1 MSVTRPLTIT
11 IPNFAEDARAQQQ
24 YKSSL
29 ERRIKAYHGEQEAA
43 VRRSFT
49 AKKEALTAE
58 VAAAESMIAS
68 RTEAAQKAMAAY
80 RLRYPNRTAKGR
92 PAKPSFVEWLLSFGR
107 ATRLYRAVTDA
118 NSAVI
123 EAQTN
128 QRRLADKDEKLDA
141 ELARA
146 LNAAVEKAKQITT
159 SPEWINDLHSDRAMA
174 DLKARAD
181 AVTRERESFAKRLEA
196 GQVPDEELRD
206 RAFAERDIHH
216 LDIPLAGFMFYRVDT
231 FGKLT
236 YFILRDLQKR
246 LYALPYDP
254 RLEAIVDGV
263 FDIYRVADKNDVKQR
278 VHDDSKLPFTILN
291 HFYVCNDNE
300 EVMARAAYRD
310 QRGWMK
316 NPRGFRATPC
326 SDDTE
331 REVIAMLAELATTI
345 PSPRAPQII

>member
-1 MSVTRPLTIT
+1 MSVARSSA
-11 IPNFAEDARAQQQ
+11 IPDFVEDARAIQH

-29 ERRIKAYHGEQEAA
+29 DRRIKAYVAEQESE
-43 VRRSFT
+43 VRRAFA
-49 AKKEALTAE
+49 AKRETITAE
-58 VAAAESMIAS
+58 LAASASLLAARAE
-68 RTEAAQKAMAAY
+68 EVQKALAAY
-80 RLRYPNRTAKGR
+80 RTRFPQRVVKGR
-92 PAKPSFVEWLLSFGR
+92 AVKPSFVEWLMSFGR
-107 ATRLYRAVTDA
+107 ASRLYRAVTDA

-123 EAQTN
+123 EAQTT
-128 QRRLADKDEKLDA
+128 QRRLADKDEQLET

-146 LNAAVEKAKQITT
+146 LNATLEKAKQTT
-159 SPEWINDLHSDRAMA
+159 MSPEWIAGLHSDRAMA

-206 RAFAERDIHH
+206 RAFAERGINHI
-216 LDIPLAGFMFYRVDT
+216 DIPLAGFMFYRVDT
-231 FGKLT
+231 FGKLS

-254 RLEAIVDGV
+254 RLEAIIDGV

-300 EVMARAAYRD
+300 EVQARAAYRD
-310 QRGWMK
+310 QRAWMK
-316 NPRGFRATPC
+316 TPRGFRATPAT
-326 SDDTE
+326 DDIE
-331 REVIAMLAELATTI
+331 REVIALLAELATTI
-345 PSPRAPQII
+345 PSPRAPQIV

>member
-1 MSVTRPLTIT
+1 MSVARSSAIHD
-11 IPNFAEDARAQQQ
+11 FVEDARAIQH

-29 ERRIKAYHGEQEAA
+29 DRRIKAYFADQESE
-43 VRRSFT
+43 VRRAFA
-49 AKKEALTAE
+49 AKREAVTAE
-58 VAAAESMIAS
+58 LAASS
-68 RTEAAQKAMAAY
+68 SLLAARVEDVQKALAAY
-80 RLRYPNRTAKGR
+80 RARFPQRVVKGR
-92 PAKPSFVEWLLSFGR
+92 AVKPSFAEWLLSFGR
-107 ATRLYRAVTDA
+107 ASRLYRAVTDA

-128 QRRLADKDEKLDA
+128 QRRLADKDEKLDT
-141 ELARA
+141 ELAKA
-146 LNAAVEKAKQITT
+146 VNAAVEKAKQMTA
-159 SPEWINDLHSDRAMA
+159 SPEWINELHNDRAMA

-216 LDIPLAGFMFYRVDT
+216 LEIPLAGFMFYRVDT

-310 QRGWMK
+310 QRAWMK

-326 SDDTE
+326 TDDTE

-345 PSPRAPQII
+345 PSPRAPQIV